1 MQKQHNMQ
9 TVIIT
14 LAFFLF
20 SLAAHLPGPVARAGA
35 IREARAKIDTLEQAI
50 MLMDS
55 VEAGLDSTFAKY
67 EYKGEWY
74 WDKKEQ
80 AARLR
85 EQAREEMEMLDGM
98 VEALRD

>member
-1 MQKQHNMQ
+1 MQ

-67 EYKGEWY
+67 EYRGEWY
-74 WDKKEQ
+74 WGKKKR

-85 EQAREEMEMLDGM
+85 EQAREEIRGLERL
-98 VEALRD
+98 VRELKY

>member
-1 MQKQHNMQ
+1 MQ

-85 EQAREEMEMLDGM
+85 EQAREEIRGLERL
-98 VEALRD
+98 VRELKY